1 MGRLLGRK
9 PNAESVIGR
18 AAVLYNEG
26 VDIPM
31 IAERM
36 GIQIP
41 TVYAYLS
48 RARSRKLL
56 KSNDPIPMVRK
67 EQPHE

>member
-9 PNAESVIGR
+9 PNAESVVGR
-18 AAVLYNEG
+18 AAALYNEG

-36 GIQIP
+36 GIQVG
-41 TVYAYLS
+41 TVYGYLS

-67 EQPHE
+67 EQP

>member
-1 MGRLLGRK
+1 
-9 PNAESVIGR
+9 
-18 AAVLYNEG
+18 

-36 GIQIP
+36 GIQVG

-56 KSNDPIPMVRK
+56 ISNEPIPMVRK
-67 EQPHE
+67 EQP

>member
-9 PNAESVIGR
+9 PNAQSVIGR
-18 AAVLYNEG
+18 AAGFYNEG

-36 GIQIP
+36 GIKVS

-67 EQPHE
+67 EQPDE

>member
-18 AAVLYNEG
+18 AAELYNEG

-36 GIQIP
+36 GIKVS

-67 EQPHE
+67 EQPDE

>member
-18 AAVLYNEG
+18 AAELYNEG
-26 VDIPM
+26 VDVPM

-36 GIQIP
+36 GIQVG
-41 TVYAYLS
+41 TVYGYLS

-56 KSNDPIPMVRK
+56 ISNDPIPMVRK
-67 EQPHE
+67 EQP

>member
-9 PNAESVIGR
+9 PNAQSVIGR
-18 AAVLYNEG
+18 AAGFYNEG

-36 GIQIP
+36 GIKVS

>member
-9 PNAESVIGR
+9 PNAESVVGR
-18 AAVLYNEG
+18 AAKLYNEG

-36 GIQIP
+36 GIQVG

-56 KSNDPIPMVRK
+56 KSNEPIPMVRK
-67 EQPHE
+67 EQP